1 MQQTIAQDAAVVTKK
16 GTILAEYTP
25 MMKQY
30 FEIKERYSDC
40 ILFYRLGDFYE
51 MFFDDALEASK
62 ALGITLTGRNC
73 GMKERAPMCGIPH
86 HSSENYIAKLIE
98 KGYKVAI
105 CEQVEDPKVAKGIVK
120 RDVVRVITPGTI
132 TEESMLNEKQN
143 NYLMSVYSEGS
154 CFGIAACDI
163 STGDAHSAQIT
174 WGDTFSKLIDEIVK
188 FNPVEIVISGETDV
202 KLESILREKSGAY
215 ISRKEKGYFK
225 LEDNREYLEG
235 RIEKISFNDY
245 DIWVKAAAGLLRYV
259 SETRKASLDHI
270 VEIDYYI
277 PEKFLVLDPTARK
290 NLEITAN
297 LTDGKKYGSLLWV
310 LDKAVTSMGA
320 RTLRR
325 WLEQPLM
332 DINDITM
339 RLDAVGEL
347 KDKFMMRM
355 DLFELL
361 KNVYDMERLTSKLI
375 MGSVNGRD
383 LIALKTSIDQLPHIV
398 KILSPAESTALC
410 LLRDEI
416 SSMQEVSSLIGQ
428 AIVESPPLSI
438 KEGGIIRDGYN
449 SEVDEL
455 RKDAGGGKEWLMK
468 FEAEEKEKTGIK
480 SLKVGFNRVFGYYI
494 DVTRSYYDLVP
505 KTYIRKQTL
514 ANNERFITE
523 ELKQKETAILGAE
536 EKLIR
541 LEYSLFAEL
550 RESIA
555 TFGKTLQKTSAALC
569 RLDTFC
575 AFSEVSDREN
585 YVRPELINESII
597 KIEGGRHPVVEKM
610 PNCDGF
616 IPNDAYSDNGENRVS
631 VITGPNMAGKSTF
644 MRQTALIILMAQTGC
659 YVPATSAVIGVTDRI
674 FTRIGA
680 ADNLAGGQSTFM
692 LEMSEVADILKNATD
707 KSLLILDEIGR
718 GTSTFDGLAI
728 AWSVIEYICRKK
740 NCRTLFSTHYHELTE
755 LEGNLEGVKNY
766 RITAEKKGRDII
778 FLRKVVRG
786 SADESYGIQVAHLAG
801 VPEGVV
807 NRAAEILQEL
817 ESNDLGKR
825 KRIKNGLK
833 MDGQLT
839 IMDYNSRNDGEE
851 YVINNLKELDTQNLT
866 PLEAL
871 NKLFEMKNK
880 LQ

>member
-1 MQQTIAQDAAVVTKK
+1 M
-16 GTILAEYTP
+16 AEYTP

-73 GMKERAPMCGIPH
+73 GMKERAPMCGVPH

-132 TEESMLNEKQN
+132 TEESMLNEKRN
-143 NYLMSVYSEGS
+143 NYLMSIYSEGS
-154 CFGIAACDI
+154 CFGIAACDV

-188 FNPVEIVISGETDV
+188 FNPVEIVVSGETDEN
-202 KLESILREKSGAY
+202 LEKVLREKSGAY
-215 ISRKEKGYFK
+215 ISRQSIGYFN
-225 LEDNREYLEG
+225 LEDNKQYLENRLG
-235 RIEKISFNDY
+235 KTAYKDY
-245 DIWVKAAAGLLRYV
+245 DIWIKAAAGLLRYV

-270 VEIDYYI
+270 RDIDYYV
-277 PEKFLVLDPTARK
+277 PEKFLVLDSTARK
-290 NLEITAN
+290 NLEITVN
-297 LTDGKKYGSLLWV
+297 LADGKKFGSLLWV
-310 LDKAVTSMGA
+310 LDKTVTSMGA

-332 DINDITM
+332 DMNDISI

-347 KDKFMMRM
+347 KEKFMMRM

-398 KILSPAESTALC
+398 DILGPADCDALR
-410 LLRDEI
+410 LIKDEI
-416 SSMQEVSSLIGQ
+416 DCLTVVSELIENALTDQ
-428 AIVESPPLSI
+428 PPLSI

-449 SEVDEL
+449 DEVDEL
-455 RKDAGGGKEWLMK
+455 RKAAGGGKEWLLE
-468 FEAEEKEKTGIK
+468 FEADEKEKTGIK
-480 SLKVGFNRVFGYYI
+480 SLKVGFNKVFGYYI
-494 DVTRSYYDLVP
+494 DVTRSYFDLVP
-505 KTYIRKQTL
+505 ETYVRKQTL
-514 ANNERFITE
+514 ANSERYITD

-541 LEYSLFAEL
+541 LEYVLFAQI
-550 RESIA
+550 REEIA
-555 TFGKTLQKTSAALC
+555 KFGRALQKTSAALC
-569 RLDTFC
+569 RLDVFC
-575 AFSEVSDREN
+575 SMAEVSDREN
-585 YVRPELINESII
+585 YVRPELIDESRIV
-597 KIEGGRHPVVEKM
+597 IENGRHPVVEKM
-610 PNCDGF
+610 PSCDGF
-616 IPNDAYSDNGENRVS
+616 IPNDAYSDNEENRVS

-644 MRQTALIILMAQTGC
+644 MRQTALIVLMAQTGC
-659 YVPATSAVIGVTDRI
+659 FVPADKALVGITDRI

-692 LEMSEVADILKNATD
+692 LEMSEVADILKNASD

-778 FLRKVVRG
+778 FLRKVIRG

-807 NRAAEILQEL
+807 NRAAEILEEL

-825 KRIKNGLK
+825 KRIKKGLE
-833 MDGQLT
+833 MDGQLS
-839 IMDYNSRNDGEE
+839 IMDYNSRNEGEE
-851 YVINNLKELDTQNLT
+851 YVINNLKGLDTQNLT

>member
-1 MQQTIAQDAAVVTKK
+1 
-16 GTILAEYTP
+16 LAEYTP

-73 GMKERAPMCGIPH
+73 GMKERAPMCGVPH

-132 TEESMLNEKQN
+132 TEESMLNEKRN
-143 NYLMSVYSEGS
+143 NYLMSIYSEGS
-154 CFGIAACDI
+154 CFGIAACDV

-188 FNPVEIVISGETDV
+188 FNPVEIVVSGETDEN
-202 KLESILREKSGAY
+202 LEKVLREKSGAY
-215 ISRKEKGYFK
+215 ISRQSIGYFN
-225 LEDNREYLEG
+225 LEDNKQYLENRLG
-235 RIEKISFNDY
+235 KTAYKDY
-245 DIWVKAAAGLLRYV
+245 DIWIKAAAGLLRYV

-270 VEIDYYI
+270 RDIDYYV
-277 PEKFLVLDPTARK
+277 PEKFLVLDSTARK
-290 NLEITAN
+290 NLEITVN
-297 LTDGKKYGSLLWV
+297 LADGKKFGSLLWV
-310 LDKAVTSMGA
+310 LDKTVTSMGA

-332 DINDITM
+332 DMNDISI

-347 KDKFMMRM
+347 KEKFMMRM

-398 KILSPAESTALC
+398 DILGPADCDALR
-410 LLRDEI
+410 LIKDEI
-416 SSMQEVSSLIGQ
+416 DCLTVISELIENALTDQ
-428 AIVESPPLSI
+428 PPLSI

-449 SEVDEL
+449 DEVDEL
-455 RKDAGGGKEWLMK
+455 RKAAGGGKEWLLE
-468 FEAEEKEKTGIK
+468 FEADEKEKTGIK
-480 SLKVGFNRVFGYYI
+480 SLKVGFNKVFGYYI
-494 DVTRSYYDLVP
+494 DVTRSYFDLVP
-505 KTYIRKQTL
+505 ETYVRKQTL
-514 ANNERFITE
+514 ANSERYITD

-541 LEYSLFAEL
+541 LEYVLFAQI
-550 RESIA
+550 REEIA
-555 TFGKTLQKTSAALC
+555 KFGRALQKTSAALC
-569 RLDTFC
+569 RLDVFC
-575 AFSEVSDREN
+575 SMAEVSDREN
-585 YVRPELINESII
+585 YVRPELIDESRIV
-597 KIEGGRHPVVEKM
+597 IENGRHPVVEKM
-610 PNCDGF
+610 PSCDGF
-616 IPNDAYSDNGENRVS
+616 IPNDAYSDNEENRVS

-644 MRQTALIILMAQTGC
+644 MRQTALIVLMAQTGC
-659 YVPATSAVIGVTDRI
+659 FVPADKALVGITDRI

-692 LEMSEVADILKNATD
+692 LEMSEVADILKNASD

-778 FLRKVVRG
+778 FLRKVIRG

-807 NRAAEILQEL
+807 NRAAEILEEL

-825 KRIKNGLK
+825 KRIKKGLE
-833 MDGQLT
+833 MDGQLS
-839 IMDYNSRNDGEE
+839 IMDYNSRNEGEE
-851 YVINNLKELDTQNLT
+851 YVINNLKGLDTQNLT

>member
-1 MQQTIAQDAAVVTKK
+1 
-16 GTILAEYTP
+16 

-30 FEIKERYSDC
+30 FEIKERYKDC

-73 GMKERAPMCGIPH
+73 GMKEKAPMCGVPH

-105 CEQVEDPKVAKGIVK
+105 CEQVEDPKSAKGIVR

-143 NYLMSVYSEGS
+143 NYLMAVYTEGS

-174 WGDTFSKLIDEIVK
+174 WGDTFSKLVDEIVK
-188 FNPVEIVISGETDV
+188 FNPVEIVISGDTSK
-202 KLESILREKSGAY
+202 KLENILRDKSGAY
-215 ISRKEKGYFK
+215 VSKKEEGYFN
-225 LEDNREYLEG
+225 LDENREYIEG
-235 RIEKISFNDY
+235 RLGKNGYKEY
-245 DIWVKAAAGLLRYV
+245 DIWVKAAGGLLKYV

-270 VEIDYYI
+270 REVIYYI
-277 PEKFLVLDPTARK
+277 PEKFLILDPTARK

-297 LTDGKKYGSLLWV
+297 LADGRKYGSLLWV
-310 LDKAVTSMGA
+310 LEKTVTSMGA

-332 DINDITM
+332 DINDINT

-398 KILSPAESTALC
+398 DILGPAESIAVRLI
-410 LLRDEI
+410 RDDI
-416 SSMQEVSSLIGQ
+416 DSLMEVSQIIGN
-428 AIVESPPLSI
+428 AIVDSPPLSI
-438 KEGGIIRDGYN
+438 KEGSIIRDGFN
-449 SEVDEL
+449 ADVDEL
-455 RKDAGGGKEWLMK
+455 RKDTGGGKEWLLD
-468 FEAEEKEKTGIK
+468 FEASEKEKTGIK
-480 SLKVGFNRVFGYYI
+480 SLKVGFNKVFGYYI
-494 DVTRSYYDLVP
+494 DITRSYFDLVP
-505 KTYIRKQTL
+505 ENYIRKQTL
-514 ANNERFITE
+514 ANSERYITE

-541 LEYSLFAEL
+541 LEYRLFAEV
-550 RESIA
+550 REKIA
-555 TFGKTLQKTSAALC
+555 EYGRALQKTSSALC
-569 RLDTFC
+569 RLDAFC
-575 AFSEVSDREN
+575 SFAEVADREG
-585 YVRPELINESII
+585 YSRPELVEEP
-597 KIEGGRHPVVEKM
+597 KIEIKEGRHPVVEKM
-610 PNCDGF
+610 PSCDGF

-644 MRQTALIILMAQTGC
+644 MRQTALITLMAQTGC
-659 YVPATSAVIGVTDRI
+659 FVPADEAIIGVTDRI

-692 LEMSEVADILKNATD
+692 LEMSEVADILKNASD
-707 KSLLILDEIGR
+707 KRLLILDEIGR

-766 RITAEKKGRDII
+766 RITAEKKGRDVI

-807 NRAAEILQEL
+807 NRAAEILEEL
-817 ESNDLGKR
+817 ESNDIGKR
-825 KRIKNGLK
+825 KRIKKGLEL
-833 MDGQLT
+833 DGQLS
-839 IMDYNSRNDGEE
+839 IMDYNSRNEGEE
-851 YVINNLKELDTQNLT
+851 YVISNLKDLDTQNLT

-871 NKLFEMKNK
+871 NKLFEMKKK

>member
-1 MQQTIAQDAAVVTKK
+1 
-16 GTILAEYTP
+16 
-25 MMKQY
+25 MMRQY
-30 FEIKERYSDC
+30 FEIKEKYEDC

-73 GMKERAPMCGIPH
+73 GMKERAPMCGVPH
-86 HSSENYIAKLIE
+86 HSSENYIKKLIE

-105 CEQVEDPKVAKGIVK
+105 CEQVEDPKSAKGIV
-120 RDVVRVITPGTI
+120 RREVVRVITPGTI

-143 NYLMSVYSEGS
+143 NYLMAVYSEGS
-154 CFGIAACDI
+154 CFGIAACDV

-188 FNPVEIVISGETDV
+188 FNPVEIVISGDTGE
-202 KLESILREKSGAY
+202 KLEAILRDKSGAY
-215 ISRKEKGYFK
+215 VSRKEDGYFN
-225 LEDNREYLEG
+225 LDENREY
-235 RIEKISFNDY
+235 IEERLGKNGYKDY
-245 DIWVKAAAGLLRYV
+245 DIWIKAAAGLLKYV

-270 VEIDYYI
+270 SEINYYV
-277 PEKFLVLDPTARK
+277 PEKFLTLDSTARK

-297 LTDGKKYGSLLWV
+297 LADGRKFGSLLWV
-310 LDKAVTSMGA
+310 LEKTVTSMGA
-320 RTLRR
+320 RTVRR

-332 DINDITM
+332 DINDINV

-398 KILSPAESTALC
+398 DILGPAESLAVRKI
-410 LLRDEI
+410 RDEI
-416 SSMQEVSSLIGQ
+416 DSLREVSGLIGD
-428 AIVESPPLSI
+428 AIVDSPPLSI
-438 KEGGIIRDGYN
+438 KEGGIIKDGFN
-449 SEVDEL
+449 SDVDEL
-455 RKDAGGGKEWLMK
+455 RKDTGGGKEWLLE
-468 FEAEEKEKTGIK
+468 FETAEKEKTGIK
-480 SLKVGFNRVFGYYI
+480 SLKVGFNKVFGYYI
-494 DVTRSYYDLVP
+494 DVTRSYFDLVP
-505 KTYIRKQTL
+505 ETYIRKQTL
-514 ANNERFITE
+514 ANNERYITE

-541 LEYSLFAEL
+541 LEYSLFTEV
-550 RESIA
+550 REKIA
-555 TFGKTLQKTSAALC
+555 SYGRALQKTSSALC
-569 RLDTFC
+569 RLDAFC
-575 AFSEVSDREN
+575 SFAEVSDREG
-585 YVRPELINESII
+585 YSRPELVSEPII
-597 KIEGGRHPVVEKM
+597 MIKEGRHPVVEKM
-610 PNCDGF
+610 PSCDGF
-616 IPNDAYSDNGENRVS
+616 IPNDAYSDNTENRVS

-644 MRQTALIILMAQTGC
+644 MRQVALITLMAQTGC
-659 YVPATSAVIGVTDRI
+659 FIPADEAVIGITDRI

-680 ADNLAGGQSTFM
+680 ADNLTGGQSTFM
-692 LEMSEVADILKNATD
+692 LEMSEVADILKNASD

-778 FLRKVVRG
+778 FLRKVIRG

-801 VPEGVV
+801 VPELVV
-807 NRAAEILQEL
+807 NRAAEILEEL

-825 KRIKNGLK
+825 KRIKKGLEL
-833 MDGQLT
+833 DGQLS
-839 IMDYNSRNDGEE
+839 IMDYNSRNEGEK

-871 NKLFEMKNK
+871 NKLFEMKKK

>member
-1 MQQTIAQDAAVVTKK
+1 MTAPDVADATKK
-16 GTILAEYTP
+16 GIILAEYTP

-30 FEIKERYSDC
+30 FEIKDRYSDC

-73 GMKERAPMCGIPH
+73 GMKEKAPMCGIPH

-105 CEQVEDPKVAKGIVK
+105 CEQIEDPKATKSIVK

-132 TEESMLNEKQN
+132 TEESMLNEKRN
-143 NYLMSVYSEGS
+143 NYLLSVYSEGS

-174 WGDTFSKLIDEIVK
+174 WGDTYSKLIDEIVK
-188 FNPVEIVISGETDV
+188 FNPVEIVISGETDD
-202 KLESILREKSGAY
+202 KLEKVLREKTGAY

-225 LEDNREYLEG
+225 LEDNKEYLEG
-235 RIEKISFNDY
+235 RLEKTGFNDY
-245 DIWVKAAAGLLRYV
+245 DIWVKAAAGLLKYV

-270 VEIDYYI
+270 REIDYYV
-277 PEKFLVLDPTARK
+277 PEKFLVLDSTARK

-310 LDKAVTSMGA
+310 LDKTVTSMGA

-332 DINDITM
+332 DLNDITM

-398 KILSPAESTALC
+398 EILKPAESTALC
-410 LLRDEI
+410 LLRDDI
-416 SSMQEVSSLIGQ
+416 DSLKEVSNLIGQ
-428 AIVESPPLSI
+428 AIVDSPPLSI
-438 KEGGIIRDGYN
+438 KEGAIIRDGYN
-449 SEVDEL
+449 VDIDDL
-455 RKDAGGGKEWLMK
+455 RKDAGGGKEWLLE
-468 FEAEEKEKTGIK
+468 FEASEKVNTGIK
-480 SLKVGFNRVFGYYI
+480 SLKVGFNRIFGYYI

-505 KTYIRKQTL
+505 ESYIRKQTL
-514 ANNERFITE
+514 ANSERYITE

-541 LEYSLFAEL
+541 LEYSLFTEV
-550 RESIA
+550 RESLA
-555 TFGKTLQKTSAALC
+555 AFGKSLQKTSAALC
-569 RLDTFC
+569 QLDAIG

-585 YVRPELINESII
+585 YVRPELINESKI

-616 IPNDAYSDNGENRVS
+616 IPNDTYSDNVENRVS

-644 MRQTALIILMAQTGC
+644 MRQTALITLMAQTGC
-659 YVPATSAVIGVTDRI
+659 FVPANSAVIGVTDRI

-728 AWSVIEYICRKK
+728 AWSVIEYICHKK

-766 RITAEKKGRDII
+766 RITAEKKGRDVI

-817 ESNDLGKR
+817 ESNDIGKR
-825 KRIKNGLK
+825 KKIKNGLK
-833 MDGQLT
+833 IDGQLS
-839 IMDYNSRNDGEE
+839 IMDYNSRNEGEE
-851 YVINNLKELDTQNLT
+851 YVISNLKELDTQNLT

>member
-1 MQQTIAQDAAVVTKK
+1 
-16 GTILAEYTP
+16 

-30 FEIKERYSDC
+30 FEIKERYKDC

-73 GMKERAPMCGIPH
+73 GMKEKAPMCGVPH

-105 CEQVEDPKVAKGIVK
+105 CEQVEDPKSAKGIVR

-143 NYLMSVYSEGS
+143 NYLMAVYTEGS

-174 WGDTFSKLIDEIVK
+174 WGDTFSKLVDEIVK
-188 FNPVEIVISGETDV
+188 FNPVEIVISGDTSE
-202 KLESILREKSGAY
+202 KLENILRDKSGAY
-215 ISRKEKGYFK
+215 VSKKEEGYFN
-225 LEDNREYLEG
+225 LDENREYIEG
-235 RIEKISFNDY
+235 RLGKNGYKEY
-245 DIWVKAAAGLLRYV
+245 DIWVKAAGGLLKYV

-270 VEIDYYI
+270 REVIYYI
-277 PEKFLVLDPTARK
+277 PEKFLILDPTARK

-297 LTDGKKYGSLLWV
+297 LADGRKYGSLLWV
-310 LDKAVTSMGA
+310 LEKTVTSMGA

-332 DINDITM
+332 DINDINT

-398 KILSPAESTALC
+398 DILGPAESIAVRLI
-410 LLRDEI
+410 RDDI
-416 SSMQEVSSLIGQ
+416 DSLMEVSQIIGN
-428 AIVESPPLSI
+428 AIVDSPPLSI
-438 KEGGIIRDGYN
+438 KEGSIIRDGFN
-449 SEVDEL
+449 ADVDEL
-455 RKDAGGGKEWLMK
+455 RKDTGGGKEWLLD
-468 FEAEEKEKTGIK
+468 FEASEKEKTGIK
-480 SLKVGFNRVFGYYI
+480 SLKVGFNKVFGYYI
-494 DVTRSYYDLVP
+494 DITRSYFDLVP
-505 KTYIRKQTL
+505 ENYIRKQTL
-514 ANNERFITE
+514 ANSERYITE

-541 LEYSLFAEL
+541 LEYRLFAEV
-550 RESIA
+550 REKIA
-555 TFGKTLQKTSAALC
+555 EYGRALQKTSSALC
-569 RLDTFC
+569 RLDAFC
-575 AFSEVSDREN
+575 SFAEVADREG
-585 YVRPELINESII
+585 YSRPELVEEP
-597 KIEGGRHPVVEKM
+597 KIEIKEGRHPVVEKM
-610 PNCDGF
+610 PSCDGF

-644 MRQTALIILMAQTGC
+644 MRQTALITLMAQTGC
-659 YVPATSAVIGVTDRI
+659 FVPADEAIIGVTDRI

-692 LEMSEVADILKNATD
+692 LEMSEVADILKNASD

-766 RITAEKKGRDII
+766 RITAEKKGRDVI

-807 NRAAEILQEL
+807 NRAAEILEEL
-817 ESNDLGKR
+817 ESNDIGKR
-825 KRIKNGLK
+825 KRIKKGLEL
-833 MDGQLT
+833 DGQLS
-839 IMDYNSRNDGEE
+839 IMDYNSRNEGEE
-851 YVINNLKELDTQNLT
+851 YVISNLKDLDTQNLT

-871 NKLFEMKNK
+871 NKLFEMKKK

>member
-1 MQQTIAQDAAVVTKK
+1 
-16 GTILAEYTP
+16 

-30 FEIKERYSDC
+30 FEIKERYKDC

-73 GMKERAPMCGIPH
+73 GMKEKAPMCGVPH

-105 CEQVEDPKVAKGIVK
+105 CEQVEDPKSAKGIVR

-143 NYLMSVYSEGS
+143 NYLMAVYTEGS

-174 WGDTFSKLIDEIVK
+174 WGDTFSKLVDEIVK
-188 FNPVEIVISGETDV
+188 FNPVEIVISGDTSK
-202 KLESILREKSGAY
+202 KLENILRDKSGAY
-215 ISRKEKGYFK
+215 VSKKEEGYFN
-225 LEDNREYLEG
+225 LDENREYIEG
-235 RIEKISFNDY
+235 RLGKNGYKEY
-245 DIWVKAAAGLLRYV
+245 DIWVKAAGGLLKYV

-270 VEIDYYI
+270 REVIYYI

-297 LTDGKKYGSLLWV
+297 LADGRKYGSLLWV
-310 LDKAVTSMGA
+310 LEKTVTSMGA

-332 DINDITM
+332 DINDINT

-398 KILSPAESTALC
+398 DILGPAESIAVRLI
-410 LLRDEI
+410 RDDI
-416 SSMQEVSSLIGQ
+416 DSLMEVSQIIGN
-428 AIVESPPLSI
+428 AIVDSPPLSI
-438 KEGGIIRDGYN
+438 KEGSIIRDGFN
-449 SEVDEL
+449 ADVDEL
-455 RKDAGGGKEWLMK
+455 RKDTGGGKEWLLD
-468 FEAEEKEKTGIK
+468 FEASEKEKTGIK
-480 SLKVGFNRVFGYYI
+480 SLKVGFNKVFGYYI
-494 DVTRSYYDLVP
+494 DITRSYFDLVP
-505 KTYIRKQTL
+505 ENYIRKQTL
-514 ANNERFITE
+514 ANSERYITE

-541 LEYSLFAEL
+541 LEYRLFAEV
-550 RESIA
+550 REKIA
-555 TFGKTLQKTSAALC
+555 EYGRALQKTSSALC
-569 RLDTFC
+569 RLDAFC
-575 AFSEVSDREN
+575 SFAEVADREG
-585 YVRPELINESII
+585 YSRPELVEEP
-597 KIEGGRHPVVEKM
+597 KIEIKEGRHPVVEKM
-610 PNCDGF
+610 PSCDGF

-644 MRQTALIILMAQTGC
+644 MRQTALITLMAQTGC
-659 YVPATSAVIGVTDRI
+659 FVPADEAIIGVTDRI

-692 LEMSEVADILKNATD
+692 LEMSEVADILKNASD

-766 RITAEKKGRDII
+766 RITAEKKGRDVI

-807 NRAAEILQEL
+807 NRAAEILEEL
-817 ESNDLGKR
+817 ESNDIGKR
-825 KRIKNGLK
+825 KRIKKGLEL
-833 MDGQLT
+833 DGQLS
-839 IMDYNSRNDGEE
+839 IMDYNSRNEGEE
-851 YVINNLKELDTQNLT
+851 YVISNLKDLDTQNLT

-871 NKLFEMKNK
+871 NKLFEMKKK

>member
-1 MQQTIAQDAAVVTKK
+1 M
-16 GTILAEYTP
+16 AEYTP

-73 GMKERAPMCGIPH
+73 GMKERAPMCGVPH

-105 CEQVEDPKVAKGIVK
+105 WEQVEDPKVAKGIVK

-132 TEESMLNEKQN
+132 TEESMLNEKRN
-143 NYLMSVYSEGS
+143 NYLMSIYSEGS
-154 CFGIAACDI
+154 CFGIAACDV

-188 FNPVEIVISGETDV
+188 FNPVEIVVSGETDEN
-202 KLESILREKSGAY
+202 LEKVLREKSGAY
-215 ISRKEKGYFK
+215 ISRQSIGYFN
-225 LEDNREYLEG
+225 LEDNKQYLENRLG
-235 RIEKISFNDY
+235 KTAYKDY
-245 DIWVKAAAGLLRYV
+245 DIWIKAAAGLLRYV

-270 VEIDYYI
+270 RDIDYYV
-277 PEKFLVLDPTARK
+277 PEKFLVLDSTARK
-290 NLEITAN
+290 NLEITVN
-297 LTDGKKYGSLLWV
+297 LADGKKFGSLLWV
-310 LDKAVTSMGA
+310 LDKTVTSMGA

-332 DINDITM
+332 DMNDISI

-347 KDKFMMRM
+347 KEKFMMRM

-398 KILSPAESTALC
+398 DILGPADCDALR
-410 LLRDEI
+410 LIKDEI
-416 SSMQEVSSLIGQ
+416 DCLTVISELIENALTDQ
-428 AIVESPPLSI
+428 PPLSI

-449 SEVDEL
+449 DEVDEL
-455 RKDAGGGKEWLMK
+455 RKAAGGGKEWLLE
-468 FEAEEKEKTGIK
+468 FEADEKEKTGIK
-480 SLKVGFNRVFGYYI
+480 SLKVGFNKVFGYYI
-494 DVTRSYYDLVP
+494 DVTRSYFDLVP
-505 KTYIRKQTL
+505 ETYVRKQTL
-514 ANNERFITE
+514 ANSERYITD

-541 LEYSLFAEL
+541 LEYVLFAQI
-550 RESIA
+550 REEIA
-555 TFGKTLQKTSAALC
+555 KFGRALQKTSAALC
-569 RLDTFC
+569 RLDVFC
-575 AFSEVSDREN
+575 SMAEVSDREN
-585 YVRPELINESII
+585 YVRPELIDESRIV
-597 KIEGGRHPVVEKM
+597 IENGRHPVVEKM
-610 PNCDGF
+610 PSCDGF
-616 IPNDAYSDNGENRVS
+616 IPNDAYSDNEENRVS

-644 MRQTALIILMAQTGC
+644 MRQTALIVLMAQTGC
-659 YVPATSAVIGVTDRI
+659 FVPADKALVGITDRI

-692 LEMSEVADILKNATD
+692 LEMSEVADILKNASD

-778 FLRKVVRG
+778 FLRKVIRG

-807 NRAAEILQEL
+807 NRAAEILEEL

-825 KRIKNGLK
+825 KRIKKGLE
-833 MDGQLT
+833 MDGQLS
-839 IMDYNSRNDGEE
+839 IMDYNSRNEGEE
-851 YVINNLKELDTQNLT
+851 YVINNLKGLDTQNLT

>member
-1 MQQTIAQDAAVVTKK
+1 
-16 GTILAEYTP
+16 

-30 FEIKERYSDC
+30 FEIKERYRDC

-73 GMKERAPMCGIPH
+73 GMKEKAPMCGVPH

-105 CEQVEDPKVAKGIVK
+105 CEQIEDPKSAKGIVR

-143 NYLMSVYSEGS
+143 NYLMAVYTEGS

-188 FNPVEIVISGETDV
+188 FNPVEIVISSDTSE
-202 KLESILREKSGAY
+202 KLENILRDKSGAY
-215 ISRKEKGYFK
+215 ISRKEDGYFN
-225 LEDNREYLEG
+225 LDENREYIEG
-235 RIEKISFNDY
+235 RLGKNGYKDY
-245 DIWVKAAAGLLRYV
+245 DIWIKASGGLLKYV

-270 VEIDYYI
+270 REIIYYI
-277 PEKFLVLDPTARK
+277 PEKFLTLDPTARK
-290 NLEITAN
+290 NLEITTN
-297 LTDGKKYGSLLWV
+297 LADGKKYGSLLWV
-310 LDKAVTSMGA
+310 LEKTVTSMGA

-332 DINDITM
+332 DIKDINT

-398 KILSPAESTALC
+398 DILGPAESIAVRKI
-410 LLRDEI
+410 RDDI
-416 SSMQEVSSLIGQ
+416 DSLMEVSQIIGK
-428 AIVESPPLSI
+428 AIVDSPPLSI
-438 KEGGIIRDGYN
+438 KEGGIIRDGFN
-449 SEVDEL
+449 AEVDEL
-455 RKDAGGGKEWLMK
+455 RKDAGGGKEWLLD
-468 FEAEEKEKTGIK
+468 FEASEKEKTGIK
-480 SLKVGFNRVFGYYI
+480 SLKVGFNKVFGYYI
-494 DVTRSYYDLVP
+494 DITRSYFDLVP
-505 KTYIRKQTL
+505 ENYIRKQTL
-514 ANNERFITE
+514 ANSERYITE
-523 ELKQKETAILGAE
+523 ELKYKETAILGAE

-541 LEYSLFAEL
+541 LEYSLFAEV
-550 RESIA
+550 REKIA
-555 TFGKTLQKTSAALC
+555 EYGRALQKTSSALC
-569 RLDTFC
+569 RLDAFC
-575 AFSEVSDREN
+575 SFAEVADREG
-585 YVRPELINESII
+585 YSRPELVEEP
-597 KIEGGRHPVVEKM
+597 KIEIKEGRHPVVEKM
-610 PNCDGF
+610 PSCDGF

-644 MRQTALIILMAQTGC
+644 MRQTALITLMAQMGC
-659 YVPATSAVIGVTDRI
+659 FVPADKAIIGVTDRI

-692 LEMSEVADILKNATD
+692 LEMSEVADILKNASD

-766 RITAEKKGRDII
+766 RITAEKKGRDVI
-778 FLRKVVRG
+778 FLRKVIRG

-807 NRAAEILQEL
+807 NRAAEILEEL
-817 ESNDLGKR
+817 ESNDIGKR
-825 KRIKNGLK
+825 KRLKKGLEL
-833 MDGQLT
+833 DGQLS
-839 IMDYNSRNDGEE
+839 IMDYNSRNEGEE

-871 NKLFEMKNK
+871 NKLYEMKKK

>member
-1 MQQTIAQDAAVVTKK
+1 M
-16 GTILAEYTP
+16 AEYTP

-30 FEIKERYSDC
+30 FEIKERYKDC

-73 GMKERAPMCGIPH
+73 GMKEKAPMCGVPH

-105 CEQVEDPKVAKGIVK
+105 CEQVEDPKSAKGIVR

-143 NYLMSVYSEGS
+143 NYLMAVYTEGS

-174 WGDTFSKLIDEIVK
+174 WGDTFSKLVDEIVK
-188 FNPVEIVISGETDV
+188 FNPVEIVISGDTSK
-202 KLESILREKSGAY
+202 KLENILRDKSGAY
-215 ISRKEKGYFK
+215 VSKKEEGYFN
-225 LEDNREYLEG
+225 LDENREYIEG
-235 RIEKISFNDY
+235 RLGKNGYKEY
-245 DIWVKAAAGLLRYV
+245 DIWVKAAGGLLKYV

-270 VEIDYYI
+270 REVIYYI
-277 PEKFLVLDPTARK
+277 PEKFLILDPTARK

-297 LTDGKKYGSLLWV
+297 LADGRKYGSLLWV
-310 LDKAVTSMGA
+310 LEKTVTSMGA

-332 DINDITM
+332 DINDINT

-398 KILSPAESTALC
+398 DILGPAESIAVRLI
-410 LLRDEI
+410 RDDI
-416 SSMQEVSSLIGQ
+416 DSLMEVSQIIGN
-428 AIVESPPLSI
+428 AIVDSPPLSI
-438 KEGGIIRDGYN
+438 KEGSIIRDGFN
-449 SEVDEL
+449 ADVDEL
-455 RKDAGGGKEWLMK
+455 RKDTGGGKEWLLD
-468 FEAEEKEKTGIK
+468 FEASEKEKTGIK
-480 SLKVGFNRVFGYYI
+480 SLKVGFNKVFGYYI
-494 DVTRSYYDLVP
+494 DITRSYFDLVP
-505 KTYIRKQTL
+505 ENYIRKQTL
-514 ANNERFITE
+514 ANSERYITE

-541 LEYSLFAEL
+541 LEYRLFAEV
-550 RESIA
+550 REKIA
-555 TFGKTLQKTSAALC
+555 EYGRALQKTSSALC
-569 RLDTFC
+569 RLDAFC
-575 AFSEVSDREN
+575 SFAEVADREG
-585 YVRPELINESII
+585 YSRPELVEEP
-597 KIEGGRHPVVEKM
+597 KIEIKEGRHPVVEKM
-610 PNCDGF
+610 PSCDGF

-644 MRQTALIILMAQTGC
+644 MRQTALITLMAQTGC
-659 YVPATSAVIGVTDRI
+659 FVPADEAIIGVTDRI

-692 LEMSEVADILKNATD
+692 LEMSEVADILKNASD

-766 RITAEKKGRDII
+766 RITAEKKGRDVI

-807 NRAAEILQEL
+807 NRAAEILEEL
-817 ESNDLGKR
+817 ESNDIGKR
-825 KRIKNGLK
+825 KRIKKGLEL
-833 MDGQLT
+833 DGQLS
-839 IMDYNSRNDGEE
+839 IMDYNSRNEGEE
-851 YVINNLKELDTQNLT
+851 YVISNLKDLDTQNLT

-871 NKLFEMKNK
+871 NKLFEMKKK

>member
-1 MQQTIAQDAAVVTKK
+1 
-16 GTILAEYTP
+16 

-30 FEIKERYSDC
+30 FEIKERYKDC

-73 GMKERAPMCGIPH
+73 GMKEKAPMCGVPH

-105 CEQVEDPKVAKGIVK
+105 CEQVEDPKSAKGIVR

-143 NYLMSVYSEGS
+143 NYLMAVYTEGS

-174 WGDTFSKLIDEIVK
+174 WGDTFSKLVDEIVK
-188 FNPVEIVISGETDV
+188 FNPVEIVISGDTSK
-202 KLESILREKSGAY
+202 KLENILRDKSGAY
-215 ISRKEKGYFK
+215 VSKKEEGYFN
-225 LEDNREYLEG
+225 LDENREYIEG
-235 RIEKISFNDY
+235 RLGKNGYKEY
-245 DIWVKAAAGLLRYV
+245 DIWVKAAGGLLKYV

-270 VEIDYYI
+270 REVIYYI
-277 PEKFLVLDPTARK
+277 PEKFLILDPTARK

-297 LTDGKKYGSLLWV
+297 LADGRKYGSLLWV
-310 LDKAVTSMGA
+310 LEKTVTSMGA

-332 DINDITM
+332 DINDINT

-398 KILSPAESTALC
+398 DILGPAESIAVRLI
-410 LLRDEI
+410 RDDI
-416 SSMQEVSSLIGQ
+416 DSLMEVSQIIGN
-428 AIVESPPLSI
+428 AIVDSPPLSI
-438 KEGGIIRDGYN
+438 KEGSIIRDGFN
-449 SEVDEL
+449 ADVDEL
-455 RKDAGGGKEWLMK
+455 RKDTGGGKEWLLD
-468 FEAEEKEKTGIK
+468 FEASEKEKTGIK
-480 SLKVGFNRVFGYYI
+480 SLKVGFNKVFGYYI
-494 DVTRSYYDLVP
+494 DITRSYFDLVP
-505 KTYIRKQTL
+505 ENYIRKQTL
-514 ANNERFITE
+514 ANSERYITE

-541 LEYSLFAEL
+541 LEYRLFAEV
-550 RESIA
+550 REKIA
-555 TFGKTLQKTSAALC
+555 EYGRALQKTSSALC
-569 RLDTFC
+569 RLDAFC
-575 AFSEVSDREN
+575 SFAEVADREG
-585 YVRPELINESII
+585 YSRPELVEEP
-597 KIEGGRHPVVEKM
+597 KIEIKEGRHPVVEKM
-610 PNCDGF
+610 PSCDGF

-644 MRQTALIILMAQTGC
+644 MRQTALITLMAQTGC
-659 YVPATSAVIGVTDRI
+659 FVPADEAIIGVTDRI

-692 LEMSEVADILKNATD
+692 LEMSEVADILKNASD

-766 RITAEKKGRDII
+766 RITAEKKGRDVI

-807 NRAAEILQEL
+807 NRAAEILEEL
-817 ESNDLGKR
+817 ESNDIGKR
-825 KRIKNGLK
+825 KRIKKGLEL
-833 MDGQLT
+833 DGQLS
-839 IMDYNSRNDGEE
+839 IMDYNSRNEGEE
-851 YVINNLKELDTQNLT
+851 YVISNLKDLDTQNLT

-871 NKLFEMKNK
+871 NKLFEMKKK